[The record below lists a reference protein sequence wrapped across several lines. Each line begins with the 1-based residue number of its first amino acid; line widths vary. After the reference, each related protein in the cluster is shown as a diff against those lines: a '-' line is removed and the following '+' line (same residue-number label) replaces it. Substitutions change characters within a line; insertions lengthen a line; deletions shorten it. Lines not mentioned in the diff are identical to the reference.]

1 MTFTKEQIYNFVYN
15 NLHELSNDSIMEIN
29 EDELG
34 NEHVGKMYDFD
45 DYVRGES
52 FLDVYNSL
60 ASNFSAHDD
69 FFKYDGEYS
78 TSDDL
83 SDFINM
89 DEIAEWITDEFTS
102 DSADD
107 YLDEGDC
114 YGLHAIYIP
123 LKEKMNAEEKPKH
136 TEDEIRTKLQ
146 EMVMDLPDSMV
157 IHMASYKMDKFE
169 IPFYEM
175 SLFAEVC
182 DSMNY
187 GIPKVIGML
196 ANSIGWLEFKDPY
209 FTINGDNQFQS
220 YSICSL
226 KNEIW
231 QGLCDNEYEEEWL
244 KDKGYGDFAKV
255 RNGYWEE

>member
-1 MTFTKEQIYNFVYN
+1 MTFTKEQIYDFVYN

-60 ASNFSAHDD
+60 DSNFSAHAD

-83 SDFINM
+83 SDFIDM

-136 TEDEIRTKLQ
+136 TEEEIEQKLTEYVNNIDIDDIVSGINALPNAECEYHFIADFAEYMSEHYINADIVTMIVKSSMVGVFKFKDGFFTIDDGSLFSYEEWELRSLFRTK
-146 EMVMDLPDSMV
+146 
-157 IHMASYKMDKFE
+157 IRE
-169 IPFYEM
+169 IPSDFIERRAP
-175 SLFAEVC
+175 LAKNIL
-182 DSMNY
+182 D
-187 GIPKVIGML
+187 GI
-196 ANSIGWLEFKDPY
+196 
-209 FTINGDNQFQS
+209 
-220 YSICSL
+220 
-226 KNEIW
+226 
-231 QGLCDNEYEEEWL
+231 
-244 KDKGYGDFAKV
+244 
-255 RNGYWEE
+255 WED